1 MINSSQLTSLGFDL
15 THEIVV
21 SGGASSLPEF
31 REVATH
37 PSLKKSSV
45 YLWLSPL
52 PSNNNDYE
60 VLYVGKAGY
69 GTTRR
74 FSQHRGGFRKTSPGS
89 NYALIREKFE
99 AKRKILVF
107 GKVADEIDLF
117 GVTVS
122 RYSTEEEALCKHLS
136 PLWNRAGFPD
146 SAKSKKSV
154 NKDKAKSK
162 SKSASKFVNSLE
174 EDTSLWFEELKLEKQ
189 DRFSRILS
197 YAEEINFLREMPQKI
212 IGGYTNQPIGYS
224 GIPMIV
230 YGRFT
235 PSGRVAPNGWFLRI
249 PQPTSKSSNLTLFIP
264 QCFLA
269 ARVNHTKIAKHGT
282 SSQEFFYPLDVD
294 HFLLNPEEYVDWNK
308 PDTRATQKKKI
319 FKI

>member
-1 MINSSQLTSLGFDL
+1 MINNSQLKSLGFKL
-15 THEIVV
+15 THEIVE
-21 SGGASSLPEF
+21 SRTASSLPEF
-31 REVATH
+31 QEVAAH

-52 PSNNNDYE
+52 PSSSNYYE

-74 FSQHRGGFRKTSPGS
+74 FSQHKGGFRKTSPGS
-89 NYALIREKFE
+89 NHALIREKFE

-146 SAKSKKSV
+146 SAKPKKSA
-154 NKDKAKSK
+154 NKAKTK
-162 SKSASKFVNSLE
+162 SKTASKFVNSLE
-174 EDTSLWFEELKLEKQ
+174 EDTSLWFEELKLENQ

-197 YAEEINFLREMPQKI
+197 YAEGINFLREMPQKI
-212 IGGYTNQPIGYS
+212 IGGYTSQPAGYS

-235 PSGRVAPNGWFLRI
+235 TSGRVAPNGWFLRI
-249 PQPTSKSSNLTLFIP
+249 PQPTSKASNLTLFIP
-264 QCFLA
+264 QCFLDGK
-269 ARVNHTKIAKHGT
+269 VNHARIAKHGT
-282 SSQEFFYPLDVD
+282 SRQEFFYPLDVD

-308 PDTRATQKKKI
+308 LDTRSAQKKKI
-319 FKI
+319 K